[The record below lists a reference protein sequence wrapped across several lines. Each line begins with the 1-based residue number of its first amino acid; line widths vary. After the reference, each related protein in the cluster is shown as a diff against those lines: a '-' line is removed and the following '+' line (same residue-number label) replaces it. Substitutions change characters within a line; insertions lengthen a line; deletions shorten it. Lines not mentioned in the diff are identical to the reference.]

1 MRIALSSEVPPVMV
15 NATPLLTWSMLSK
28 GSSSWAESATAK
40 VDLPAPGGPECVI
53 RRKTD
58 TGSGAKRTA
67 FRSYP
72 DKVPAESGHL

>member
-1 MRIALSSEVPPVMV
+1 MTVYSYGNEVINCVLRRV
-15 NATPLLTWSMLSK
+15 VRDDVL
-28 GSSSWAESATAK
+28 G
-40 VDLPAPGGPECVI
+40 APDCVI

-67 FRSYP
+67 FRGYP